1 MDFNYEVS
9 RSLAACQGVLL
20 LVDANQ
26 GVQAQT
32 VANFFLAFEA
42 DLAIIPVINKVCKRQ
57 KEYLNFSFSVGK
69 SIYCIPCIL
78 NNIFG
83 VEVFVV
89 DKFQSVIM
97 VDWSL

>member
-42 DLAIIPVINKVCKRQ
+42 DLAIIPIINKVCKMSE
-57 KEYLNFSFSVGK
+57 KYLVCFFTLGK
-69 SIYCIPCIL
+69 PFYCILCI
-78 NNIFG
+78 N
-83 VEVFVV
+83 
-89 DKFQSVIM
+89 
-97 VDWSL
+97 